1 MKNIFGKSGIGK
13 TENLISVLMA
23 ADDAE
28 KNEKTGTAPSLQD
41 PAEMPEKTNSV
52 DMNADDMNI
61 DVSDYIVSDPENTSD
76 GVFFN
81 AVPEEHIVPGKQD
94 VPEEQNV
101 PDRHSAQEER
111 DAQEGTPVSCEG
123 NETTAPSPCRVI
135 IIGTAHVS
143 EKSVAQ
149 VKEAIRTY
157 SPDVV
162 AVELCARRY
171 KGLTEPEPEKEM
183 SVKDIIS
190 GGKIYYHLLYMLL
203 AHLQKKMGDQM
214 GVPPGSEMIAAIEG
228 AQETGAEI
236 SLIDRDIQV
245 TFRRFIAKM
254 SLWEKIRFF
263 VTLLGGSF
271 GSGDDDEEM
280 SVENLTDQDV
290 ITALIEEFRKV
301 APTVAGVLID
311 ERDAYLAA
319 NILRTIRK
327 AGPGKTVVVVI
338 GAGHRKGV
346 MTYLDR
352 PSTIPDPA
360 TLVVVP
366 EKKIGI
372 GKIIGMLMILIVFL
386 LFGYIL
392 YSIATQPGLTIET
405 FFLAFGAWFF
415 INGALSALG
424 AAVARGHYTSVVTAF
439 CIAWLT
445 SLNPFLA
452 AGWFAGLAEARV
464 RRPTTRDFSEAVS
477 ADTVSEMMSNNFFR
491 VLAVAALANIGS
503 VAGTFIGAYVVLQIS
518 GLDMAALLK
527 EIIYSVI

>member
-1 MKNIFGKSGIGK
+1 MKNIFGKIGIGK
-13 TENLISVLMA
+13 IENLISVLMT
-23 ADDAE
+23 ADDTE
-28 KNEKTGTAPSLQD
+28 KNGKTDTAPSLQD
-41 PAEMPEKTNSV
+41 PAEMPEKMNPG

-76 GVFFN
+76 GALFN
-81 AVPEEHIVPGKQD
+81 AVPDEHIIPEKQD
-94 VPEEQNV
+94 VPEE
-101 PDRHSAQEER
+101 R
-111 DAQEGTPVSCEG
+111 DAQEKTPVPGEG
-123 NETTAPSPCRVI
+123 NETPAPPCRVI

-143 EKSVAQ
+143 EKSVSQ
-149 VKEAIRTY
+149 VKDAIRTY

-263 VTLLGGSF
+263 VTLLSGSF
-271 GSGDDDEEM
+271 GSDDDDENL
-280 SVENLTDQDV
+280 SIENLTDQDV

-346 MTYLDR
+346 MNYLDH

-360 TLVVVP
+360 TLVIVP

-372 GKIIGMLMILIVFL
+372 GKIIGVLMIFIVFL

-392 YSIATQPGLTIET
+392 YSIATQPGLTMET
-405 FFLAFGAWFF
+405 FFMAFGAWFF

-464 RRPTTRDFSEAVS
+464 RKPTTKDFSNAVS

-503 VAGTFIGAYVVLQIS
+503 VAGTFIGAYVVLRIS
-518 GLDMAALLK
+518 GLDMASLLK
-527 EIIYSVI
+527 DIIYSVI